1 MQVRRRR
8 PSDRK
13 CSPWKKVSRPL
24 ARARLF
30 YPQEVNQNS
39 ELNHLIDTDIPG
51 GLIFDPL
58 PCLEVHVRGR
68 QRGML
73 NIPVTIKLSVS
84 RLQPLLISCM
94 ALFVLLHTFDY
105 RHCQPNHD
113 SVLHALRGLRHVHI
127 LLFRTTDVWLSHW
140 HPPVEGLLLFVF
152 PVLFSQLRL
161 LWDSLGSFRSL
172 IASRT
177 NKQTSKKLSSTS
189 SAVKEKEDLHPD
201 VESQEMIDDTFC
213 EYR

>member
-24 ARARLF
+24 ASARLF
-30 YPQEVNQNS
+30 YSREVNQNPK
-39 ELNHLIDTDIPG
+39 LNHRIDTG

-58 PCLEVHVRGR
+58 PCLQVHVHVRR
-68 QRGML
+68 RGML
-73 NIPVTIKLSVS
+73 NIPGTIELSVS
-84 RLQPLLISCM
+84 RWQPLLISCV

-113 SVLHALRGLRHVHI
+113 SARHVLRGLLHVHI

-140 HPPVEGLLLFVF
+140 HRPVEGLLLFVF
-152 PVLFSQLRL
+152 PVLFSQHRL
-161 LWDSLGSFRSL
+161 LRDSLGSFRSL
-172 IASRT
+172 IALPT

-189 SAVKEKEDLHPD
+189 PAVKEKEDLHPD
-201 VESQEMIDDTFC
+201 VESQEMNDDTFC

>member
-24 ARARLF
+24 ASARLF

-39 ELNHLIDTDIPG
+39 QLNHLIDTDISG

-58 PCLEVHVRGR
+58 PCLEVHVHVRR
-68 QRGML
+68 RGML
-73 NIPVTIKLSVS
+73 NIPVTIELSVS
-84 RLQPLLISCM
+84 RLQPLLISCV

-105 RHCQPNHD
+105 RTKRD
-113 SVLHALRGLRHVHI
+113 SALHVLRGLLHVHI

-140 HPPVEGLLLFVF
+140 RPPLEGLLLFVF
-152 PVLFSQLRL
+152 PVLFSHYRL

-172 IASRT
+172 IVLRT

-189 SAVKEKEDLHPD
+189 PAVKEKEDLHPD
-201 VESQEMIDDTFC
+201 VESQEMNDDTFC

>member
-24 ARARLF
+24 ASARLF
-30 YPQEVNQNS
+30 YLQEVNQNS
-39 ELNHLIDTDIPG
+39 KLNHLIDTDVSW
-51 GLIFDPL
+51 GLVFDPL
-58 PCLEVHVRGR
+58 PCLDVHVRH
-68 QRGML
+68 RGML
-73 NIPVTIKLSVS
+73 NIPVNIEPSVR
-84 RLQPLLISCM
+84 RLQPLYIPCM

-113 SVLHALRGLRHVHI
+113 SALHVLRGLPHVHI
-127 LLFRTTDVWLSHW
+127 LLFRTTDVWLSRW
-140 HPPVEGLLLFVF
+140 HPPVEGLFVF
-152 PVLFSQLRL
+152 PVLFSQHRL
-161 LWDSLGSFRSL
+161 FWDSLGSFRAL
-172 IASRT
+172 IALRT
-177 NKQTSKKLSSTS
+177 NKQTSKKKLCSTS

-201 VESQEMIDDTFC
+201 VESQGMNDDTFC